1 MASSLALTRL
11 VSSNILPS
19 PLRVATAPSTSRIFN
34 TNSAAR
40 DDRDL
45 NDIDVFDSVSP
56 TRSLSQV
63 LNMKVE
69 GNRFLSTSRDI
80 PGLGSKTRESNLRP
94 LSPHLPIY
102 KPQLSATLS
111 ITNRISGAFLAT
123 KFLFSYL
130 ISLKM
135 GSIWFTYS
143 NFYQFFFYSAKL
155 APVTVSIAALTVFY
169 NLCYGVCHLLVDF
182 SGKLKGKRM
191 VAMATVIALVML
203 TFTAEAARPI
213 EADGVIVITCSQP
226 DCQNNCLKA
235 YGSRLIRSACEK
247 DPTVFGGT
255 LCVCYHTAP
264 ADV

>member
-34 TNSAAR
+34 TNAATR

-45 NDIDVFDSVSP
+45 NDD
-56 TRSLSQV
+56 RCCAYV

-69 GNRFLSTSRDI
+69 GNRFLSPSRDI

-111 ITNRISGAFLAT
+111 ITNRISGAFPAT
-123 KFLFSYL
+123 MFLFSYL
-130 ISLKM
+130 LSLKM
-135 GSIWFTYS
+135 GSICFTYS

-155 APVTVSIAALTVFY
+155 APVTVSIAALTVSY
-169 NLCYGVCHLLVDF
+169 DLCYGVCHLLVDF
-182 SGKLKGKRM
+182 SGKLR
-191 VAMATVIALVML
+191 
-203 TFTAEAARPI
+203 
-213 EADGVIVITCSQP
+213 
-226 DCQNNCLKA
+226 
-235 YGSRLIRSACEK
+235 
-247 DPTVFGGT
+247 
-255 LCVCYHTAP
+255 
-264 ADV
+264 